1 MTLNYSIT
9 STSRRIIYLALAL
22 SVATLSF
29 PHIVRAENGSTTPVE
44 ETTTQEPAPAEQPP
58 EPEPQQPAPEPEPQ
72 QPAPEPEAEHQ
83 GPSQPTGAASTTYT
97 YNDSTGMWENDQ
109 YIWNPATNQTTPK
122 QTPTYSYNPQTGMWD
137 TTEWVF
143 DAPSGTYKP
152 NVISIAVPPQGAELD
167 TSKGSPETTDTDS
180 KQAASAKSAGA
191 SSPLLSLLGLAPN
204 GVDSSGAKSEGI
216 FDLFYNAIISNNI
229 DSSAITGDAL
239 VAMNTLAG
247 SALSGNASSIA
258 TVFNLLQ
265 SVWNMGV
272 TGNAFNIFTQNL
284 FGNILGDLWLQPP
297 DPSRSS
303 NPQTSGDIDVNVS
316 SDAAIHNTISL
327 EAASGD
333 AGVTNNT
340 EAGNATT
347 GTATVIANIINAINS
362 SIISGNSLLGMLNI
376 YGNLDGDMLLPQE
389 LISTLL
395 ASNTLGTLDTS
406 NINNAS
412 VLGEFNNTASTT
424 NNVNAT
430 ASSGS
435 ANVTNNTE
443 AGNASSGNADTNIT
457 LLNLTGKQVVGKN
470 ALLVFVNVMGTWV
483 GVIVNAPAGTTS
495 AALGGGIT
503 ENSTFDIDAV
513 TDQAIVNDINL
524 TASSGDATVANNTKA
539 GDATSGDAY
548 AAVNILNLNNSQFA
562 LSDWFGI
569 LFINV
574 FGSWHGSFGVNTAAG
589 TIPSSSNPSTHSTT
603 NVGPQLT
610 ANTVRAFRFVPQND
624 GSYTLEASDDGV
636 ATLASA
642 DILSPSVPTG
652 SGMAVNQQ
660 EEQNKLSQTD
670 WLFTAIT
677 LSLGLS
683 LLGTE
688 RYFSRRT
695 KQG

>member
-1 MTLNYSIT
+1 MTLPRTLPDIP
-9 STSRRIIYLALAL
+9 RRIIYVALAL
-22 SVATLSF
+22 SISVTTLSS
-29 PHIVRAENGSTTPVE
+29 PHIARAEDGSTTQVD
-44 ETTTQEPAPAEQPP
+44 ETVSQEPAPAEPAPAAPVAEEPP
-58 EPEPQQPAPEPEPQ
+58 APEAQQPAPQ
-72 QPAPEPEAEHQ
+72 PEAEHQ

-97 YNDSTGMWENDQ
+97 YNDATHMWENDQ
-109 YIWNPATNQTTPK
+109 YVWNPATNQTTPK

-137 TTEWVF
+137 TTEWVY

-152 NVISIAVPPQGAELD
+152 NIISKAVPPQGAELD
-167 TSKGSPETTDTDS
+167 TSKGSPESSDS
-180 KQAASAKSAGA
+180 DPKQAASAKTSGA
-191 SSPLLSLLGLAPN
+191 SSPLLSLLGLAPS

-216 FDLFYNAIISNNI
+216 FDLFYNAFISNNI

-247 SALSGNASSIA
+247 NALSGDASSIA

-284 FGNILGDLWLQPP
+284 FGDILGDLWLQPP
-297 DPSRSS
+297 DPARSS
-303 NPQTSGDIDVNVS
+303 AIPNGGDIDVNIS
-316 SDAAIHNTISL
+316 SDAAIHNKITL
-327 EAASGD
+327 EATSGD
-333 AGVTNNT
+333 AGVKNNT

-362 SIISGNSLLGMLNI
+362 SIISGNSFLGMLNI
-376 YGNLDGDMLLPQE
+376 YGNLDGDILLPQE

-395 ASNTLGTLDTS
+395 ASNAVGTLDTS

-424 NNVNAT
+424 NNVNAS
-430 ASSGS
+430 ASSGT

-443 AGNASSGNADTNIT
+443 AGNASTGNANTNVT
-457 LLNLTGKQVVGKN
+457 LLNLTGRQVIGKN
-470 ALLVFVNVMGTWV
+470 ALLVFINVLGTWV
-483 GVIVNAPAGTTS
+483 GVIVDAPAGSTS
-495 AALGGGIT
+495 AALGGGIQ
-503 ENSTFDIDAV
+503 ENSTLDINAS
-513 TDQAIVNDINL
+513 TNQAIVNDINVAAN
-524 TASSGDATVANNTKA
+524 TGDATVANNTKA

-548 AAVNILNLNNSQFA
+548 AAVNLLNLNNSQFA

-574 FGSWHGSFGVNTAAG
+574 FGTWNGSFGVNTAAG
-589 TIPSSSNPSTHSTT
+589 TLPPLASNPTQSSTSLPHI
-603 NVGPQLT
+603 T
-610 ANTVRAFRFVPQND
+610 ASAVRAFKFSPQGD
-624 GSYTLEASDDGV
+624 GSYTLEPSDDGI

-642 DILSPSVPTG
+642 NVLGTTPSSSFSQT
-652 SGMAVNQQ
+652 SNKSDQ
-660 EEQNKLSQTD
+660 QNKLAGTD

-688 RYFSRRT
+688 RYFSKRF
-695 KQG
+695 KD